1 MKAILGILGPTAVG
15 KSQLAL
21 ELAKQLN
28 TEIISADS
36 MQIYKGFNIGTAKPT
51 KEEQSIVKHHL
62 IDIVNPNE
70 SFSSYL
76 FKKEAEK
83 ILQDFE
89 RRDLIPLIV
98 GGTGFFFK
106 NLLYQFD
113 FEEGSDTDKVRE
125 NLMQLKDK
133 NGTDYMFSLLRNI
146 DPQSAEIIHP
156 NDIKKVLRALEIY
169 YTTGRTKSS
178 GQNNQKPR
186 YSYKL
191 FVLNRSREDL
201 YNRINMRVDKMLEKG
216 LVEEVHFIYK
226 TIPPNSQS
234 LQGIGYKELIAY
246 FNGECDLSQSI
257 ELIKQHSRNYAKR
270 QITFYKKMDAFW
282 LDATLSTNELI
293 RQILEIYNQK

>member
-1 MKAILGILGPTAVG
+1 MPH
-15 KSQLAL
+15 
-21 ELAKQLN
+21 LN
-28 TEIISADS
+28 I
-36 MQIYKGFNIGTAKPT
+36 
-51 KEEQSIVKHHL
+51 
-62 IDIVNPNE
+62 
-70 SFSSYL
+70 
-76 FKKEAEK
+76 
-83 ILQDFE
+83 
-89 RRDLIPLIV
+89 
-98 GGTGFFFK
+98 
-106 NLLYQFD
+106 YQFD

-216 LVEEVHFIYK
+216 LVDEVYSIYK

-257 ELIKQHSRNYAKR
+257 ELIKQHSRNYVKR

>member
-1 MKAILGILGPTAVG
+1 MKPILGILGPTAVG
-15 KSQLAL
+15 KSRLAL
-21 ELAKQLN
+21 ELAQKLN

-36 MQIYKGFNIGTAKPT
+36 MQIYKGFDIGTAKPT

-178 GQNNQKPR
+178 GQNKQKPR

-216 LVEEVHFIYK
+216 LVDEVYSIYK

>member
-1 MKAILGILGPTAVG
+1 MKPILGILGPTAVG
-15 KSQLAL
+15 KSRLAL
-21 ELAKQLN
+21 ELAQKLN

-36 MQIYKGFNIGTAKPT
+36 MQIYKGFDIGTAKPT

-83 ILQDFE
+83 ILQDFDK
-89 RRDLIPLIV
+89 RNLIPLIV

-178 GQNNQKPR
+178 GQNKQKPR

-216 LVEEVHFIYK
+216 LVDEVYSIYK
-226 TIPPNSQS
+226 MIPPNSQS

>member
-1 MKAILGILGPTAVG
+1 MKPILGILGPTAVG
-15 KSQLAL
+15 KSRLAL
-21 ELAKQLN
+21 ELSQKLN

-36 MQIYKGFNIGTAKPT
+36 MQIYKGFDIGTAKPT

>member
-1 MKAILGILGPTAVG
+1 M
-15 KSQLAL
+15 
-21 ELAKQLN
+21 
-28 TEIISADS
+28 
-36 MQIYKGFNIGTAKPT
+36 
-51 KEEQSIVKHHL
+51 
-62 IDIVNPNE
+62 
-70 SFSSYL
+70 L
-76 FKKEAEK
+76 F
-83 ILQDFE
+83 
-89 RRDLIPLIV
+89 R
-98 GGTGFFFK
+98 
-106 NLLYQFD
+106 
-113 FEEGSDTDKVRE
+113 S
-125 NLMQLKDK
+125 
-133 NGTDYMFSLLRNI
+133 
-146 DPQSAEIIHP
+146 SAEIIHP
-156 NDIKKVLRALEIY
+156 NDVKKVLRALEIY

-226 TIPPNSQS
+226 TIQPNSQS

>member
-1 MKAILGILGPTAVG
+1 MKPILGILGPTAVG
-15 KSQLAL
+15 KSRLAL
-21 ELAKQLN
+21 ELAQKLN

-36 MQIYKGFNIGTAKPT
+36 MQIYKGFDIGTAKPT

-282 LDATLSTNELI
+282 LDATLSANKLI
-293 RQILEIYNQK
+293 HQILEIYNQK

>member
-1 MKAILGILGPTAVG
+1 MKPILGILGPTAVG
-15 KSQLAL
+15 KSRLAL
-21 ELAKQLN
+21 ELAQKLN

-36 MQIYKGFNIGTAKPT
+36 MQIYKGFDIGTAKPT

-76 FKKEAEK
+76 FKKEAEN
-83 ILQDFE
+83 ILQDFDK
-89 RRDLIPLIV
+89 RNLIPLIV

-186 YSYKL
+186 YAYKL

-201 YNRINMRVDKMLEKG
+201 YNRINIRVDEMIANG

-226 TIPPNSQS
+226 TISPNSQS

-270 QITFYKKMDAFW
+270 QITFYKKMDAIW
-282 LDATLSTNELI
+282 LDATLSANKLI
-293 RQILEIYNQK
+293 HQILEIYNKE

>member
-1 MKAILGILGPTAVG
+1 MKPILGILGPTAVG
-15 KSQLAL
+15 KSRLAL
-21 ELAKQLN
+21 ELAQKLN

-36 MQIYKGFNIGTAKPT
+36 MQIYKGFDIGTAKPT

>member
-1 MKAILGILGPTAVG
+1 MKPILGILGPTAVG
-15 KSQLAL
+15 KSRLAL
-21 ELAKQLN
+21 ELAQKLN

-36 MQIYKGFNIGTAKPT
+36 MQIYKGFDIGTAKPT

-106 NLLYQFD
+106 NLLYKFD

-156 NDIKKVLRALEIY
+156 NDVKKVLRALEIY